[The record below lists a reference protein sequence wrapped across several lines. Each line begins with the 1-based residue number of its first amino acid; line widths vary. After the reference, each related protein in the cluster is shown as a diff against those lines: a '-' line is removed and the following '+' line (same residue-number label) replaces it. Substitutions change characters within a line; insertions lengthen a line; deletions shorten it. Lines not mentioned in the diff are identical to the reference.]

1 MHGFRDIDISFALE
15 FEGNPPRYEKVIYLP
30 STKLEDSFHVNMKT
44 FEISMT
50 QSHFYQNGV
59 PPLKE
64 WLCNEAT
71 SSFLQAVK
79 PNKEIWL

>member
-1 MHGFRDIDISFALE
+1 MHGLRDIDISFTLK
-15 FEGNPPRYEKVIYLP
+15 FESNPLRHEKYLYLP

-44 FEISMT
+44 FKISMT
-50 QSHFYQNGV
+50 QSHLHRNRV

-64 WLCNEAT
+64 LLCKEAT

-79 PNKEIWL
+79 PNKEI